1 MRECGDHTL
10 AFGRRQLRIER
21 LALGEQMGMRIDQPR
36 HHDFAG
42 AVKIVVFGWL
52 LRWLLHRIPHWL
64 FGLPPRKEA
73 FRLLA
78 PETETDTPSG
88 TEAHARHSG
97 LITADMLEATA
108 DEHQ

>member
-1 MRECGDHTL
+1 MTC
-10 AFGRRQLRIER
+10 
-21 LALGEQMGMRIDQPR
+21 R
-36 HHDFAG
+36 HNDFAG